1 MTEIRDGYRAAGVNI
16 AAGNETVDRIRPHV
30 ERTRRKEVVG
40 GFGGFGGGFALD
52 VSRYREP
59 VLVSGTDGVGTK
71 LKVAFALGKHDTV
84 GIDAVAMCVNDILAM
99 GAEPLYF
106 LDYFATGT
114 LVPAVAEQVVKGIAD
129 GCEQAGAALI
139 GGETAEMPSMY
150 AAGEY
155 DIAGFAVGVVERSR
169 MVDGT
174 RVRAGDVLVGL
185 PSSGA
190 HSNGFSLIRRLVA
203 DAGIGYGDRVAE
215 LDRTVGEALLAPTR
229 IYVRTVRALLERFD
243 IHGMAHITG
252 GGLLDN
258 IPRVI
263 PDGLGCTIDPASWPL
278 PPVLSWLRKL
288 ADSDQQ
294 TLYRTFNMGVG
305 FVLIVAAAVA
315 NDVLAALASMGEPA
329 YVIGAV
335 QTGHDGVTLTGSAPA

>member
-1 MTEIRDGYRAAGVNI
+1 MTETRDLYRAAGVNI
-16 AAGNETVDRIRPHV
+16 AAGHETVDRIKPHV
-30 ERTRRKEVVG
+30 ARTWRKEVLG
-40 GFGGFGGGFALD
+40 GIGGFGGGFALD

-84 GIDAVAMCVNDILAM
+84 GVDAVAMCVNDILAM

-106 LDYFATGT
+106 LDYFATGK

-150 AAGEY
+150 ADGEY

-185 PSSGA
+185 PSSGP

-215 LDRTVGEALLAPTR
+215 LDGTVGEALLVPTR
-229 IYVRTVRALLERFD
+229 IYVRAVRALLERFD
-243 IHGMAHITG
+243 IHGMAHVTG

-263 PDGLGCTIDPASWPL
+263 PDGLGCTIDPAGWPL

-288 ADSDQQ
+288 ADGDQQ
-294 TLYRTFNMGVG
+294 TFYRTFNMGVG
-305 FVLIVAAAVA
+305 FVLIVASAAA

-335 QTGHDGVTLTGSAPA
+335 QAGVGGVAIAGSAPA

>member
-1 MTEIRDGYRAAGVNI
+1 MTETRDLYRAAGVNI
-16 AAGNETVDRIRPHV
+16 DAGNETVDRIRPHV
-30 ERTRRKEVVG
+30 ARTWRKEVLG
-40 GFGGFGGGFALD
+40 GIGGFGGGFALD

-71 LKVAFALGKHDTV
+71 LKVAFALEKHDTV

-106 LDYFATGT
+106 LDYFATGK

-150 AAGEY
+150 ADGEY

-169 MVDGT
+169 MIDGT
-174 RVRAGDVLVGL
+174 RVQAGDVLVGL
-185 PSSGA
+185 PSSGP
-190 HSNGFSLIRRLVA
+190 HSNGFSLIRKLLA

-215 LDRTVGEALLAPTR
+215 LDVTAGEALLAPTR
-229 IYVRTVRALLERFD
+229 IYVRIVRTLLERFD

-263 PDGLGCTIDPASWPL
+263 PDGLGCAVDPASWPL
-278 PPVLSWLRKL
+278 PPVLAWLRQL
-288 ADSDQQ
+288 AGSDQQ
-294 TLYRTFNMGVG
+294 TLYRTFNMGIG
-305 FVLIVAAAVA
+305 FVLIVAASAA
-315 NDVLAALASMGEPA
+315 NDVLSALADMGESA
-329 YVIGAV
+329 YIIGEV
-335 QTGHDGVTLTGSAPA
+335 QAGMSGVTISGSDLA